1 MSAPGYGDKMN
12 KKVNLLEYQIPFSQT
27 EYVQALL
34 CSHFQESDLRECLKI
49 EKKLA
54 FSDLRAKAWYCPKEE
69 NRILVVMT
77 LGQIFDDLVEEYE
90 QKEELLLA
98 YAAECLAMEALKK
111 AYEMFGGK
119 LYEIEGKYPGEYH
132 FLDDKAMRNVP
143 EILKGMEI
151 GEVYCNEAF
160 ALIPQKT
167 VVFLTE
173 VSYEKNAECI
183 KLCESCSQKNCSNRM
198 EKTKKH
204 LAALNYGYHRILG
217 NGGNELW
224 KKD

>member
-1 MSAPGYGDKMN
+1 MN
-12 KKVNLLEYQIPFSQT
+12 QSFFHNSFPPF
-27 EYVQALL
+27 
-34 CSHFQESDLRECLKI
+34 
-49 EKKLA
+49 
-54 FSDLRAKAWYCPKEE
+54 
-69 NRILVVMT
+69 
-77 LGQIFDDLVEEYE
+77 
-90 QKEELLLA
+90 
-98 YAAECLAMEALKK
+98 LAMEALKK

-204 LAALNYGYHRILG
+204 LAALNYGYQLTFMTSHPKDLTDDVIEVIAKEEKILKEIHLPAQSGNNRIILSFYSFLFLL
-217 NGGNELW
+217 NFLFQSKQLIDSLLLYFLW
-224 KKD
+224 NLTFHFMMQLKFPMFWNLL